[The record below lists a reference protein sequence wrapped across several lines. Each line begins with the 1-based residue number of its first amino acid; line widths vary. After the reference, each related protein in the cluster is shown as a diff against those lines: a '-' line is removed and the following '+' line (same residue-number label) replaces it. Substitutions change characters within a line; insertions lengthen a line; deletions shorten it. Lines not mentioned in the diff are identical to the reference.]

1 VNGGAALDTI
11 VAPATPVGRSALAI
25 VRIDGPRSA
34 AILSALT
41 RADAPEPR
49 VATFTHLYAP
59 GETMDQAIDECIAIR
74 YAAPHSFTGNDLVE
88 LTLHGNPLLVE
99 RVLEAARELGARSA
113 EPGEFTERAVL
124 NGKLDL
130 VQAESIADLIN
141 SRTSLQ
147 AKLSLANLDG
157 TLSRT
162 ASSIRDSLLD
172 VISRLEAALDF
183 SDEGYEFISRD
194 EARLKISEAID
205 ACTALADTFRRG
217 RATTRG
223 LSLVILGAPNAGKST
238 LLNRLVGSERAI
250 VTPIPGTTRDIVR
263 ETIEIGGLPVTIADT
278 AGLRENADVVEEIGI
293 ERARRAAE
301 EADVVLYLIDA
312 SRGADDRDHA
322 EIVRFSALP
331 VYTKRDIAP
340 HPAFGHPLPADAGRG
355 PDAESVASG
364 ARSADEGQS
373 LSISAVTGEG
383 IPQLLARLDAIV
395 RDRFAA
401 PEGSPT
407 VVNERQRAAVD
418 ACEAS
423 LRTALASLDAAMDEQ
438 IILVDLYAASTAL
451 ATLTGAITREDVFAK
466 IFSSFCIG
474 K

>member
-1 VNGGAALDTI
+1 MSSGAVVDTI

-25 VRIDGPRSA
+25 VRIDGPESA
-34 AILSALT
+34 AILASLS
-41 RADAPEPR
+41 RDEVPEPR
-49 VATFTHLYAP
+49 VATFTHLYADDDP
-59 GETMDQAIDECIAIR
+59 VDECIAIR
-74 YAAPHSFTGNDLVE
+74 YASPHSFTGNDLVE

-99 RVLEAARELGARSA
+99 RVLEAARKLGARSA

-141 SRTSLQ
+141 ARTALQ
-147 AKLSLANLDG
+147 AKLSLSNLDG

-162 ASSIRDSLLD
+162 ASAIRESLLD

-194 EARLKISEAID
+194 EARSRLEA
-205 ACTALADTFRRG
+205 ALAGCSSLAETYRRG
-217 RATTRG
+217 RATAHG

-278 AGLRENADVVEEIGI
+278 AGLREDADIVEEIGI

-301 EADVVLYLIDA
+301 DADVVLYLIDA
-312 SRGADDRDHA
+312 TRGSDDRDQA
-322 EIVRFSALP
+322 EIARFNAIA
-331 VYTKRDIAP
+331 VYTKRDVAATVPDDAIA
-340 HPAFGHPLPADAGRG
+340 
-355 PDAESVASG
+355 
-364 ARSADEGQS
+364 
-373 LSISAVTGEG
+373 ISALTGEDV
-383 IPQLLARLDAIV
+383 PQLLARLDAIV

-407 VVNERQRAAVD
+407 VVNERQRAAIS

-423 LRTALASLDAAMDEQ
+423 LRAGLSSLDAGFDEQ
-438 IILVDLYAASTAL
+438 VILVDLYAASTAL
-451 ATLTGAITREDVFAK
+451 ATLTGAITREDVFSQ
-466 IFSSFCIG
+466 IFTSFCIG

>member
-1 VNGGAALDTI
+1 MTSGAALDTI

-25 VRIDGPRSA
+25 VRIDGPESASILAALSRA
-34 AILSALT
+34 AI
-41 RADAPEPR
+41 PEPR
-49 VATFTHLYAP
+49 VATFTRLF
-59 GETMDQAIDECIAIR
+59 AIDECIAIR
-74 YAAPHSFTGNDLVE
+74 YVAPHSFTGNDLVE
-88 LTLHGNPLLVE
+88 LILHGNPLLVE

-141 SRTSLQ
+141 ARTSLQ
-147 AKLSLANLDG
+147 AKLSLSNLDG

-162 ASSIRDSLLD
+162 ASSIRESLLD

-194 EARLKISEAID
+194 EARSRLQEAIA
-205 ACTALADTFRRG
+205 ACASLAETYRRG
-217 RATTRG
+217 RATTHG

-263 ETIEIGGLPVTIADT
+263 ETIDIGGLPVTIADT
-278 AGLRENADVVEEIGI
+278 AGLREDADIVEEIGI

-301 EADVVLYLIDA
+301 DADVVLYLID
-312 SRGADDRDHA
+312 STRGADARDRT
-322 EIVRFSALP
+322 EIARFNALP
-331 VYTKRDIAP
+331 VYTKRD
-340 HPAFGHPLPADAGRG
+340 LP
-355 PDAESVASG
+355 SN
-364 ARSADEGQS
+364 ADEGAPI
-373 LSISAVTGEG
+373 SISALTGEG
-383 IPQLLARLDAIV
+383 IPELLARLDAIV

-407 VVNERQRAAVD
+407 VVNERQRAAIS
-418 ACEAS
+418 ASEAS
-423 LRTALASLDAAMDEQ
+423 LRTALASLDAGLEEQ
-438 IILVDLYAASTAL
+438 VILVDLYAAANAL
-451 ATLTGAITREDVFAK
+451 AALTGAITNEDVFSA
-466 IFSSFCIG
+466 IFKSFCIG

>member
-1 VNGGAALDTI
+1 MSGGAALDTI

-25 VRIDGPRSA
+25 VRIDGPESS
-34 AILSALT
+34 AILAALS
-41 RADAPEPR
+41 RAAVPEPR
-49 VATFTHLYAP
+49 VATFTHLYA
-59 GETMDQAIDECIAIR
+59 GGDAIDECIAIR

-141 SRTSLQ
+141 ARTSLQ
-147 AKLSLANLDG
+147 AKLSLSNLEG

-162 ASSIRDSLLD
+162 ASSIRESLLN

-183 SDEGYEFISRD
+183 SDEGYEFISRHEARSRLD
-194 EARLKISEAID
+194 EAIG
-205 ACTALADTFRRG
+205 ACAALAETYRRG

-278 AGLRENADVVEEIGI
+278 AGLREGAGIVEGIGI

-301 EADVVLYLIDA
+301 DADVVLYLIDA
-312 SRGADDRDHA
+312 TRPPDPREETEVA
-322 EIVRFSALP
+322 RFNALP

-340 HPAFGHPLPADAGRG
+340 H
-355 PDAESVASG
+355 EK
-364 ARSADEGQS
+364 ADEGEAI
-373 LSISAVTGEG
+373 SISALTGEG
-383 IPQLLARLDAIV
+383 VPQLLARLDTIV
-395 RDRFAA
+395 RERFAA

-407 VVNERQRAAVD
+407 VVNERQRAAIT
-418 ACEAS
+418 ATEAS
-423 LRTALASLDAAMDEQ
+423 LRRAIASLEEGLEEQ
-438 IILVDLYAASTAL
+438 MVLVDLYAAANAL
-451 ATLTGAITREDVFAK
+451 AALTGAITTDEVFAQ
-466 IFSSFCIG
+466 IFTSFCIG

>member
-1 VNGGAALDTI
+1 MSSGATLDTI

-25 VRIDGPRSA
+25 VRIDGPDSASILGSLSRA
-34 AILSALT
+34 AIP
-41 RADAPEPR
+41 DPR
-49 VATFTHLYAP
+49 VATFTHLYAGDDP
-59 GETMDQAIDECIAIR
+59 IDECVAIR

-99 RVLEAARELGARSA
+99 RVLEVARELGARSA

-130 VQAESIADLIN
+130 VQAESVADLIN
-141 SRTSLQ
+141 ARTSLQ
-147 AKLSLANLDG
+147 AKLSLSNLDG

-162 ASSIRDSLLD
+162 ASSIRESLLH
-172 VISRLEAALDF
+172 VISCLEAALDF
-183 SDEGYEFISRD
+183 SEEGYEFISRD
-194 EARLKISEAID
+194 EARSRLQDAIA
-205 ACTALADTFRRG
+205 ACASLAETYRRG
-217 RATTRG
+217 RATTHG

-278 AGLRENADVVEEIGI
+278 AGLREDADVVEEIGI
-293 ERARRAAE
+293 DRARRAAAA
-301 EADVVLYLIDA
+301 ADVVLYLIDA
-312 SRGADDRDHA
+312 TRGADSNDDT
-322 EIVRFSALP
+322 EIARFNALP
-331 VYTKRDIAP
+331 VYTKRDLAAHATP
-340 HPAFGHPLPADAGRG
+340 REGGAGADPQSSTLRPREAGKKV
-355 PDAESVASG
+355 PK
-364 ARSADEGQS
+364 ADEGAAA
-373 LSISAVTGEG
+373 LAISALTGEG

-407 VVNERQRAAVD
+407 VVNERQRASIH

-423 LRTALASLDAAMDEQ
+423 LRTALASLDASLEESMV
-438 IILVDLYAASTAL
+438 LVDLYAAATAL
-451 ATLTGAITREDVFAK
+451 AALTGAITTDDVFAA

>member
-1 VNGGAALDTI
+1 MSGGAALDTI

-25 VRIDGPRSA
+25 VRIDGPQSG
-34 AILSALT
+34 AILTALM
-41 RADAPEPR
+41 RAGAPEPR
-49 VATFTHLYAP
+49 IATFTSLYA
-59 GETMDQAIDECIAIR
+59 GDERVDECIAIR

-141 SRTSLQ
+141 ARTSLQ
-147 AKLSLANLDG
+147 AKLSLSNLDG

-162 ASSIRDSLLD
+162 ASSIRESLLN

-183 SDEGYEFISRD
+183 SDEGYEFITRD
-194 EARLKISEAID
+194 EARSRLQEAIA
-205 ACTALADTFRRG
+205 ACASLAETYRRG

-301 EADVVLYLIDA
+301 DADVVLYLIDGTRGLDA
-312 SRGADDRDHA
+312 SDAA
-322 EIVRFSALP
+322 EITRFNALP
-331 VYTKRDIAP
+331 VYSKRDMAP
-340 HPAFGHPLPADAGRG
+340 APTDA
-355 PDAESVASG
+355 
-364 ARSADEGQS
+364 
-373 LSISAVTGEG
+373 LSISAMTGEG
-383 IPQLLARLDAIV
+383 IPELLARLDAIV

-401 PEGSPT
+401 PEGSPI
-407 VVNERQRAAVD
+407 VVNERQRAAI
-418 ACEAS
+418 AECEAS
-423 LRTALASLDAAMDEQ
+423 LRTALASLEGHLDEQ
-438 IILVDLYAASTAL
+438 MVLVDLYAASTAL
-451 ATLTGAITREDVFAK
+451 ATLTGAITREDVFST

>member
-1 VNGGAALDTI
+1 MSGGAALDTI

-34 AILSALT
+34 AILSALS
-41 RADAPEPR
+41 RAGAPEPR

-59 GETMDQAIDECIAIR
+59 GETMDDPIDECIAIR

-130 VQAESIADLIN
+130 VQAESIAGLIN

-183 SDEGYEFISRD
+183 SDEGYEFIARD
-194 EARLKISEAID
+194 EARAKISKAIE
-205 ACTALADTFRRG
+205 ACTALAETYRRG
-217 RATTRG
+217 RATTHG

-263 ETIEIGGLPVTIADT
+263 ETIEIGGLPVTVSDT

-301 EADVVLYLIDA
+301 DADVVLYLIDA
-312 SRGADDRDHA
+312 TRGAGDRDDA
-322 EIVRFSALP
+322 EIARFRALP
-331 VYTKRDIAP
+331 VYTKADIAAP
-340 HPAFGHPLPADAGRG
+340 PADAL
-355 PDAESVASG
+355 A
-364 ARSADEGQS
+364 
-373 LSISAVTGEG
+373 ISALTGEG
-383 IPQLLARLDAIV
+383 IPQLLSRLDTIV

-423 LRTALASLDAAMDEQ
+423 LRTALASLDADMDEQ

-451 ATLTGAITREDVFAK
+451 ATLTGAITRDDVFAK

>member
-1 VNGGAALDTI
+1 MSSGAALDTI

-25 VRIDGPRSA
+25 VRIDGPESA
-34 AILSALT
+34 SILAALS
-41 RADAPEPR
+41 RADVPEPR
-49 VATFTHLYAP
+49 VATFTRLNS
-59 GETMDQAIDECIAIR
+59 IDECIAIR
-74 YAAPHSFTGNDLVE
+74 YVAPHSFTGNDLVE
-88 LTLHGNPLLVE
+88 LILHGNPLLVE
-99 RVLEAARELGARSA
+99 DVLEAARKLGARNA

-147 AKLSLANLDG
+147 AKLSLSNLDG

-162 ASSIRDSLLD
+162 ALSIRDSLLD

-194 EARLKISEAID
+194 ETRAKISEAID
-205 ACTALADTFRRG
+205 ACTTLAETYRRG
-217 RATTRG
+217 RATTHG

-278 AGLRENADVVEEIGI
+278 AGLRENAGVVEEIGI

-301 EADVVLYLIDA
+301 DADVVLYLIDA
-312 SRGADDRDHA
+312 TRGAGDRDRT
-322 EIVRFSALP
+322 EIARFNALP
-331 VYTKRDIAP
+331 VYTKRDVAAP
-340 HPAFGHPLPADAGRG
+340 PADAL
-355 PDAESVASG
+355 A
-364 ARSADEGQS
+364 
-373 LSISAVTGEG
+373 ISALTGEG

-407 VVNERQRAAVD
+407 VVNERQRAAVS
-418 ACEAS
+418 ACEAY
-423 LRTALASLDAAMDEQ
+423 LRTALGSLDAAMDEQ
-438 IILVDLYAASTAL
+438 MILVDLYAASTAL